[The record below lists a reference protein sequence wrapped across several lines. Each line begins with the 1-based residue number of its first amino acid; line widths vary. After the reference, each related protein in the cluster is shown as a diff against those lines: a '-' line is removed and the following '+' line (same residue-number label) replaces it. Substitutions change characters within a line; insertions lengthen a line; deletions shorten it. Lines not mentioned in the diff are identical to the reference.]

1 MDEQDQMIH
10 QLYQTTRAI
19 SKGLNQRLEPAGIY
33 TSEWT
38 ILKILKEQEALTQIA
53 LANYLNVEPAAISK
67 TLVKLEKKE
76 LVVRQ
81 VGQDK
86 REKIISLTAKA
97 QESYEMWQQ
106 IVGEHRRQFLQDIS
120 AEQLTLMRRLL
131 QTMAKHAK

>member
-1 MDEQDQMIH
+1 
-10 QLYQTTRAI
+10 
-19 SKGLNQRLEPAGIY
+19 
-33 TSEWT
+33 
-38 ILKILKEQEALTQIA
+38 ILKEQEALTQIA